1 MKYQQKN
8 KNEMPVVDAIKLTED
23 NFDEVCKFI
32 GGTPLHL
39 NNPDFKC
46 DEDGQ
51 TNGSHYLGVIIKNLN
66 KGCEEDVYYGDYILK
81 DNENKISACKADVFT
96 KMYEAVAENHID
108 RMKLEYIE
116 LSNRFEK
123 LALFVDEKMESQV
136 KDKAQQFLLVLQR
149 ELMGQYITILGKRI
163 WGDTDTN
170 GNPQPYY
177 IPRMNLGMAIEAL
190 KFGLPIKRKSWNGKD
205 YVVIKQIPAHIEGDI
220 IPKMQSLPQSAK
232 DIIQAG
238 TGFIDYSSQCL
249 LYNKKTGIADS
260 WVPTIGDMFA
270 EDWEIAL

>member
-1 MKYQQKN
+1 MKYQQKAV
-8 KNEMPVVDAIKLTED
+8 NEQPIVQAIKLTKE

-32 GGTPLHL
+32 KSTPTFI

-46 DEDGQ
+46 DE
-51 TNGSHYLGVIIKNLN
+51 NGIPLNSHYLGVTIKGQDGHTEN
-66 KGCEEDVYYGDYILK
+66 VYYGDFIV
-81 DNENKISACKADVFT
+81 KADNNVCF
-96 KMYEAVAENHID
+96 ACSAEKFANEFAFIAEDRID
-108 RMKLEYIE
+108 R
-116 LSNRFEK
+116 RFQK
-123 LALFVDEKMESQV
+123 LAIFVDGKMKEVVS
-136 KDKAQQFLLVLQR
+136 DKIQQFLLVLQR
-149 ELMGQYITILGKRI
+149 ELMGQYLTILGKRI
-163 WGDTDTN
+163 WGYDAPD

-238 TGFIDYSSQCL
+238 TGFIDYSAQCL
-249 LYNKKTGIADS
+249 LYNKKTGVADS
-260 WVPTIGDMFA
+260 WVPTIGDVFA

>member
-1 MKYQQKN
+1 MKYQQKT
-8 KNEMPVVDAIKLTED
+8 VDEQPIVQAIKLTEE

-32 GGTPLHL
+32 GGTPTFI

-46 DEDGQ
+46 DE
-51 TNGSHYLGVIIKNLN
+51 NGMPLNSHYLGVTIKGQDGRTEN
-66 KGCEEDVYYGDYILK
+66 VYYGDFIM
-81 DNENKISACKADVFT
+81 KADNNVCF
-96 KMYEAVAENHID
+96 ACSAEKFANEFAFIAEDRID
-108 RMKLEYIE
+108 RMKIEYFE
-116 LSNRFEK
+116 LDRRFQK
-123 LALFVDEKMESQV
+123 LAIFVDGKMKEVVS
-136 KDKAQQFLLVLQR
+136 DKIQRFLLVLQR
-149 ELMGQYITILGKRI
+149 ELMGQYLTILGKRI
-163 WGDTDTN
+163 WGYDAPD

-238 TGFIDYSSQCL
+238 TGFIDYSAQCL
-249 LYNKKTGIADS
+249 LYNKKTGVADS
-260 WVPTIGDMFA
+260 WVPTIGDVFA